1 MKDFEVRS
9 SGNDDRVALLHELI
23 EALTALG
30 NYLAAAQRELENQP
44 ALKQKV
50 FERVI
55 CHSLIQYD
63 RAVEAIRQLQT
74 LS

>member
-1 MKDFEVRS
+1 MRS

-55 CHSLIQYD
+55 RHSLIQYD